1 MRKQEPNRQAAR
13 ARTAAADKAIHA
25 CQNPA
30 ARPVIYEDP
39 QSRLPS
45 KSSIQQPFV
54 HSRHPSTLHPLTH
67 LALTMP
73 LRHAHVL
80 YLLRNKALALDLV

>member
-1 MRKQEPNRQAAR
+1 MEYPLDMHKQETEQAGR
-13 ARTAAADKAIHA
+13 NERAAADKAIQA

-54 HSRHPSTLHPLTH
+54 HSRDNPS
-67 LALTMP
+67 
-73 LRHAHVL
+73 
-80 YLLRNKALALDLV
+80 